1 MPAILPTPSP
11 SSTAPLALNPGYLV
25 PVSAVAALG
34 GVLFGFD
41 LVIISG
47 AVPFFK
53 THFAL
58 DEVGT
63 GWAVGCINLGSA
75 AGALLAGRLSD
86 TFGRK
91 NLLLLCAFLFA
102 ATGVGTGWAPSFGL
116 FVAARML
123 SGVAVGAAALVA
135 PMYLAEIAPA
145 PVRGRLVSFYQ
156 LAITVGLLLAYLSNY
171 FLLNTGPNN
180 WRYMFSSQTVP
191 ALLFFGG
198 LLFVPESPR
207 WLVKRRREAEAEAVL
222 TRIGGAVYAGA
233 EVGQIRAS
241 FGAETTESVRDLFRP
256 DVRHIVLLGVLI
268 AVFSQ
273 ADGQN
278 SLFSYA
284 PEIFAQAGMGQDTAF
299 LQSVL
304 LGVVNFAFTF
314 IAIRTIDRVG
324 RRNLLL
330 WGAGLL
336 AAIATGLAV
345 CFAVGAPAVLTLGLV
360 MAFIATFAATLGPV
374 TWVALSEL
382 FPNRIRGNAMAL
394 ATLALWL
401 ANFFTTASFP
411 ILKENL
417 GLPGTFLVHAGVC
430 AVYFFLVRK
439 RVPETKGRSLEEIEA
454 LLVRK

>member
-1 MPAILPTPSP
+1 MAIV
-11 SSTAPLALNPGYLV
+11 SSITASDSSLELNRGYLI
-25 PVSAVAALG
+25 PVSIVAALG

-53 THFAL
+53 THFGL

-75 AGALLAGRLSD
+75 AGALLAGKLSD
-86 TFGRK
+86 ALGRK
-91 NLLLLCAFLFA
+91 NLLLLCAVLFA
-102 ATGVGTGWAPSFGL
+102 ITGAGTGWAPSFGL
-116 FVAARML
+116 FIAARML

-145 PVRGRLVSFYQ
+145 SLRGRLVSFYQ
-156 LAITVGLLLAYLSNY
+156 LAITLGLLLAYLSNY
-171 FLLNTGPNN
+171 FLLNTGENN
-180 WRYMFSSQTVP
+180 WRWMFSSQSVP
-191 ALLFFGG
+191 ALLFFLG
-198 LLFVPESPR
+198 LFFVPESPR
-207 WLVKRRREAEAEAVL
+207 WLVKRRRDTEAETVL
-222 TRIGGAVYAGA
+222 ARIGGATYAGT
-233 EVGQIRAS
+233 EVAGIRAS
-241 FGAETTESVRDLFRP
+241 FQQETQEHVRDLFRP
-256 DVRHIVLLGVLI
+256 DVRHIVGIGVLI
-268 AVFSQ
+268 AIFSQ
-273 ADGQN
+273 AGGQN

-304 LGVVNFAFTF
+304 LGAVNFAFTF
-314 IAIRTIDRVG
+314 IAIRTIDGAG
-324 RRNLLL
+324 RRRLLL

-336 AAIATGLAV
+336 AAIATGLAI
-345 CFAVGAPAVLTLGLV
+345 CFAVEAPAVLTLGLV

-394 ATLALWL
+394 ATLALWI

-411 ILKENL
+411 IMKGNL
-417 GLPGTFLVHAGVC
+417 GLPTTFLVHAAIC
-430 AVYFFLVRK
+430 LAYFFFVRK
-439 RVPETKGRSLEEIEA
+439 SVPETKGRSLEEIEQ
-454 LLVRK
+454 LLVKK